1 MQTPT
6 QTQRFI
12 SQEILTLANELVSK
26 FWDMYSY
33 DVYEV
38 ADNLMDY
45 PEDTEKGEL
54 KEVFQ
59 WYLITEYAYDKLNA
73 IDEPVYYSEELNM
86 WFWGRTCFGQLIETD
101 GTIQQALGEE
111 F

>member
-1 MQTPT
+1 MQTST

-12 SQEILTLANELVSK
+12 AQEILTIANELVSK

-38 ADNLMDY
+38 ADNLIDY
-45 PEDTEKGEL
+45 SEDSDEGEF
-54 KEVFQ
+54 KEVLQ
-59 WYLITEYAYDKLNA
+59 WYLITEYDYDKLNA
-73 IDEPVYYSEELNM
+73 IEEPVYYSEELDM
-86 WFWGRTCFGQLIETD
+86 WFWGRTCCGQLIEAD

-111 F
+111 V